1 MNLSTRSLYM
11 FTYTRT
17 LYTLRG
23 CMIVCVLFLKLSM
36 YLVHFTTQAQ
46 EKNNVGDY
54 AGAKD
59 YGNIALECNICTIV
73 FHVVLVFILAITVPV
88 AVILTR
94 E

>member
-1 MNLSTRSLYM
+1 MNKQNE
-11 FTYTRT
+11 F
-17 LYTLRG
+17 
-23 CMIVCVLFLKLSM
+23 VNKVLVHDCM

-73 FHVVLVFILAITVPV
+73 FHVVLIFILAITVPV